1 LPSSLL
7 FAFLWQSFIL
17 YSQFGDNQLN
27 RFFTY
32 NFHPLWGFV
41 NKSKKPRSGIPNQ
54 LQKHSNAFLDGCA
67 AAPMD
72 SPVANK
78 YKVAHPDYDPPGSV
92 QQKAGSQANMA
103 QGCGQ
108 KII

>member
-1 LPSSLL
+1 LHFCGNHL
-7 FAFLWQSFIL
+7 FFIL
-17 YSQFGDNQLN
+17 NLATTNS
-27 RFFTY
+27 T
-32 NFHPLWGFV
+32 GFLPIIFMHC
-41 NKSKKPRSGIPNQ
+41 NAKICYKIKKSRSGIPNQ
-54 LQKHSNAFLDGCA
+54 LQKHSNAFLDGYA

-72 SPVANK
+72 SSVANK
-78 YKVAHPDYDPPGSV
+78 NKVAHPDYDTTGSV